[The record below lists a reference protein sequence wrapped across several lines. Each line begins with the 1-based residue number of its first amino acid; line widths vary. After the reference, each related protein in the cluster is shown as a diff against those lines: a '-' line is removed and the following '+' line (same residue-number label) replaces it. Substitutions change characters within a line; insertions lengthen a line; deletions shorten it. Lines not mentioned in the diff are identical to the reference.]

1 MCSELFPQSERS
13 AIAVLD
19 MTQMGVVGTDAA
31 IPRLPN
37 QNGENDFS
45 LAIGLCVLHKKVEL
59 GILCLQ
65 TRCMQTAFAKP
76 SCEETL
82 CIPHLKGNTPLS
94 PSNSSQ
100 SAQSPPGYPGWP
112 APPSYYGIQS
122 MEYAS
127 NWKSDRQNRYTKI
140 VLLLIEASLLRSS
153 PTNVPG
159 FNCI

>member
-1 MCSELFPQSERS
+1 MQPQMRWSKNPEENLLGSFSQS
-13 AIAVLD
+13 ASSANADLN

-65 TRCMQTAFAKP
+65 TRGMQTAFAKP

-82 CIPHLKGNTPLS
+82 CIPHSKGNTAFATWDHHRPI
-94 PSNSSQ
+94 PHN
-100 SAQSPPGYPGWP
+100 PPNR
-112 APPSYYGIQS
+112 PPVTRAG
-122 MEYAS
+122 
-127 NWKSDRQNRYTKI
+127 
-140 VLLLIEASLLRSS
+140 LLRQ
-153 PTNVPG
+153 V
-159 FNCI
+159 IM